1 MKKVIQGQ
9 SHVAIGIISREQD
22 RGFLRQLALP
32 LLGDIQGCQ
41 RDKGQVR
48 GGGGDGVLD
57 VDIGS

>member
-9 SHVAIGIISREQD
+9 SHVAIGIISSREQD

-32 LLGDIQGCQ
+32 LIGDIQGCQ

-48 GGGGDGVLD
+48 GGGGMGC
-57 VDIGS
+57 